1 MKRNKKRREEKGA
14 AKWLVT
20 YSDMVTLVLVFFILL
35 FSMSQ
40 IDVTKFQTITQSF
53 QSRAILDFLPSAV
66 PSDSIDPNLDDD
78 GSGDGEGANGGDD
91 DVDVD
96 ALLDGLEEWEKKA
109 DALARLMSGVEDY
122 LEEHDLGD
130 VITANRTE
138 EGVVLV
144 LQDSILFD
152 SAEAEILDSGK
163 PFLDEVGNLLKGI
176 ANIVRVEGH
185 TDNRPISTYRYP
197 SNWEL
202 SGARAGSVVRY
213 FIEELE
219 LNEDRF
225 LIAGYGETR
234 PVVENSSPEN
244 WAQNRR
250 VEIVILDSE
259 HDQAQ
264 SQIEKIKEEQRE
276 KQNREQK
283 DKQKEKPEEE
293 E

>member
-1 MKRNKKRREEKGA
+1 MRRNRKKRHDKGA
-14 AKWLVT
+14 PKWLVT

-40 IDVTKFQTITQSF
+40 IDVVKFQSITQSF
-53 QSRAILDFLPSAV
+53 QSRAILDFLPSSI
-66 PSDSIDPNLDDD
+66 PSDSLEPGLDDGVGTDD
-78 GSGDGEGANGGDD
+78 GGGDGDD
-91 DVDVD
+91 SDDEIDVD
-96 ALLDGLEEWEKKA
+96 AILDGLEEWEKKA

-122 LEEHDLGD
+122 LDEHELGD

-138 EGVVLV
+138 EGVILV
-144 LQDSILFD
+144 LQDSILFE
-152 SAEAEILDSGK
+152 SAEAEILESGM
-163 PFLDEVGNLLKGI
+163 PFLDEVGELLNGI
-176 ANIVRVEGH
+176 SNKVRVEGH

-213 FIEELE
+213 FIEELDLE
-219 LNEDRF
+219 EDRF

-234 PVVENSSPEN
+234 PVVENNSSEN

-259 HDQAQ
+259 HNQA
-264 SQIEKIKEEQRE
+264 EQAE
-276 KQNREQK
+276 TK
-283 DKQKEKPEEE
+283 KPEEE
-293 E
+293 